1 MTTTAPM
8 LPRPATLTRAVLLFA
23 LLVPVWFTGCLSP
36 VRRLN
41 APQVLTAP
49 YPVQGERVWAVVPLR
64 NESGTT
70 AANAMRI
77 SDTLVAHLT
86 QVDGIAAV
94 PLNRTIGAMQ
104 ALGFNSIDSAAQALA
119 LARMIGADAIV
130 LGSITAYEPYEPL
143 RLGLTLGV
151 FSVAPEIIGAGAE
164 PAPTDD
170 QIAFRKASTDR
181 TLDGS
186 SDIAQPLSAVAA
198 VFDAD
203 NHAILMD
210 LRRFTTG
217 RHDETA
223 ALGWEAYTR
232 SMGRYSEFVC
242 FRTIEL
248 LLGAEARRLAAAGTP
263 PPPAD
268 SEGSNLTSAR

>member
-1 MTTTAPM
+1 MTTAAPM
-8 LPRPATLTRAVLLFA
+8 LPRPATLTRAA
-23 LLVPVWFTGCLSP
+23 LLLACFVPVWCAGCLSP

-70 AANAMRI
+70 AANAMRV

-86 QVDGIAAV
+86 QVDGIATV
-94 PLNRTIGAMQ
+94 PMNRTIGAMQ
-104 ALGFNSIDSAAQALA
+104 ALGFDSIDSPTQALA
-119 LARMIGADAIV
+119 LARVIGADAIL
-130 LGSITAYEPYEPL
+130 LGSITAYGPYEPL

-151 FSVAPEIIGAGAE
+151 FSIAPEIVGQGTSSAAD
-164 PAPTDD
+164 DD

-181 TLDGS
+181 TLGGS
-186 SDIAQPLSAVAA
+186 GDIAQPLSAIAA

-203 NHAILMD
+203 NHAVLMD
-210 LRRFTTG
+210 LRRFATG

-223 ALGWEAYTR
+223 SLGWEAYTR

-242 FRTIEL
+242 FRSIEL
-248 LLGAEARRLAAAGTP
+248 LLGAEARRLAAASTP
-263 PPPAD
+263 PPAT